1 MERHCP
7 ATSGILIHA
16 LRIYKKKSLTT
27 LKEISVM
34 FFFFSQ
40 NKIIL
45 QDSESQKQ
53 SSSETSISY
62 LLQ

>member
-16 LRIYKKKSLTT
+16 LRIRKSLTT

>member
-34 FFFFSQ
+34 FFFQ

>member
-34 FFFFSQ
+34 FFFFQ

-45 QDSESQKQ
+45 QHSESQKQ

>member
-16 LRIYKKKSLTT
+16 LRIRKSLTT

-34 FFFFSQ
+34 FFFQ

>member
-34 FFFFSQ
+34 FFFFQ